1 MKKIIILTS
10 LLIFTLFSLSAQV
23 FNNKLTSDEQQRLA
37 NGELIIRNIGKAKNI
52 SINGVND
59 TLSKTIDTIKDLNPS
74 YLAEVIRMVP
84 YAGNEDLL
92 DKLRPI
98 ILNVEDYVGIPYYS
112 EQYERDYDLYSSV
125 KINSQND
132 DGNTARLNAIMEMSP
147 FGGID
152 TDIIL
157 VTDDESLY
165 YENTNLNNLKYNG
178 GITIVKDKCMKSL
191 VTVFRFG
198 DSWVLYG
205 IGGVKAPSIFFL
217 KDRVETSFMN
227 RIKTMCSYFFEHL

>member
-1 MKKIIILTS
+1 MKKTTMSAIL
-10 LLIFTLFSLSAQV
+10 LVFTLFSLSAQV

-37 NGELIIRNIGKAKNI
+37 NGELVIRNIGKAKNI

-92 DKLRPI
+92 EKLRPI

-112 EQYERDYDLYSSV
+112 ERHERYYDLYSSV
-125 KINSQND
+125 EIKSQRVAD
-132 DGNTARLNAIMEMSP
+132 STATNMA
-147 FGGID
+147 
-152 TDIIL
+152 
-157 VTDDESLY
+157 
-165 YENTNLNNLKYNG
+165 NTNLNNLKYHD
-178 GITIVKDKCMKSL
+178 GITVVKNKCMKSI
-191 VTVFRFG
+191 VSVFRVG

-217 KDRVETSFMN
+217 RDRVETSFMN

>member
-112 EQYERDYDLYSSV
+112 EQYERYYDLYSSV
-125 KINSQND
+125 KIKSQND

-157 VTDDESLY
+157 VTDDEL
-165 YENTNLNNLKYNG
+165 
-178 GITIVKDKCMKSL
+178 
-191 VTVFRFG
+191 
-198 DSWVLYG
+198 
-205 IGGVKAPSIFFL
+205 
-217 KDRVETSFMN
+217 
-227 RIKTMCSYFFEHL
+227 